1 MGQARGKGQG
11 HIGHPAHPLRADSAT
26 ATLPEPIGLH
36 ASELSIGLQAP
47 ELSIGLHAPEY
58 QCGIQYYIKNVSHFK
73 RRERGEGREADT
85 AWAVSRSTTRPRP
98 DQRPRPDL
106 GETNEGL
113 TCKGMEGGGATSVLH
128 RLHSTYAGAQVRA
141 KLLLKIIQG
150 HIGHLAHLFA
160 DSATATLTESIGLH
174 APELSIGSHAPEQLL
189 IKHVRAPAEDL
200 G

>member
-36 ASELSIGLQAP
+36 ASELSVGLQAP
-47 ELSIGLHAPEY
+47 ELSIGLHAP
-58 QCGIQYYIKNVSHFK
+58 
-73 RRERGEGREADT
+73 
-85 AWAVSRSTTRPRP
+85 
-98 DQRPRPDL
+98 
-106 GETNEGL
+106 
-113 TCKGMEGGGATSVLH
+113 
-128 RLHSTYAGAQVRA
+128 
-141 KLLLKIIQG
+141 
-150 HIGHLAHLFA
+150 
-160 DSATATLTESIGLH
+160 ESIGLH

>member
-36 ASELSIGLQAP
+36 ASELSVGLQAP

-58 QCGIQYYIKNVSHFK
+58 KCGIQYYIKHVSHFK
-73 RRERGEGREADT
+73 RLERGEGRDADT
-85 AWAVSRSTTRPRP
+85 AWAVSRPSTGPRP
-98 DQRPRPDL
+98 DP

-128 RLHSTYAGAQVRA
+128 RLHSTYAGAQGRA

-150 HIGHLAHLFA
+150 HIGHLAHIFA
-160 DSATATLTESIGLH
+160 DSATATLPESIGLH
-174 APELSIGSHAPEQLL
+174 APELSIGLLAPELSIGCMPQ
-189 IKHVRAPAEDL
+189 HTSA
-200 G
+200 GYNTT